1 LDYQLSINRMSFRR
15 FAPADEEIALRWSNG
30 GPTADQWTLGPPIDP
45 HVSLPKAASA
55 HVEIGAVGFERI
67 GANKIVAS
75 FQTGDGE
82 RLQYLMTTGTVIAL
96 VNAAAACINKN
107 VGPALGDLRVP

>member
-1 LDYQLSINRMSFRR
+1 MVKWGPD
-15 FAPADEEIALRWSNG
+15 G
-30 GPTADQWTLGPPIDP
+30 GSMDAGTADRPPRQP
-45 HVSLPKAASA
+45 AQGASA

>member
-1 LDYQLSINRMSFRR
+1 MSITTS
-15 FAPADEEIALRWSNG
+15 ITTTG
-30 GPTADQWTLGPPIDP
+30 TADLLAPIDP
-45 HVSLPKAASA
+45 HVSPPKPASA

-82 RLQYLMTTGTVIAL
+82 HLQYLMTTGTVIAL